1 MIHSIAQEC
10 DESLSD
16 DLDGKDLQLIGYLV
30 IRCTCGHC
38 TVTVAALK

>member
-16 DLDGKDLQLIGYLV
+16 DLDVQLIGYLV